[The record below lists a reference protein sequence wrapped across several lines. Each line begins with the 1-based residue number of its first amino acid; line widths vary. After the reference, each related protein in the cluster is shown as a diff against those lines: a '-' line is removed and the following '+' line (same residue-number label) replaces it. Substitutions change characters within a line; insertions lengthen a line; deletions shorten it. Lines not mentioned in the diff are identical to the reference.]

1 MVTLLLQKLEK
12 NRMSFIKTCF
22 CSSKH
27 GTTNS
32 SNHVNVRKGVYPGFY
47 KYPRVLAPFLCLPSS
62 RDSCS
67 VRRKP
72 LSEVLFILLFSA
84 IVPSVGLAKDY
95 ELRSLTGSSERID
108 VVDLAN
114 SLPATEERLL
124 NEKLIHLEQDTG
136 VKIRLLTANEAIDGK
151 SVKKYWNLDQDS
163 VLIYVDTRGGNI
175 LNFLPGERV
184 KERLKDN
191 FWFELQ
197 SRYGNQFYVE
207 EYGEDGA
214 IITVIQAVET
224 CLKKGGVCDRAPG
237 FGRDQYAL
245 SLILSIAGGFIAGA
259 AASTGGNHRVNI
271 PWLFL
276 FSPLWG
282 ILFGSFGVG
291 PIVVRE
297 GWLSLDLLQNT
308 MAFLVSLGASFFL
321 FQRMYSNISSNDP

>member
-1 MVTLLLQKLEK
+1 MK
-12 NRMSFIKTCF
+12 
-22 CSSKH
+22 
-27 GTTNS
+27 
-32 SNHVNVRKGVYPGFY
+32 
-47 KYPRVLAPFLCLPSS
+47 
-62 RDSCS
+62 
-67 VRRKP
+67 KP
-72 LSEVLFILLFSA
+72 MCEILVVLFFST
-84 IVPSVGLAKDY
+84 IIPSVGLAKDY
-95 ELRSLTGSSERID
+95 VTVAQNDLRSLTGSSEGID
-108 VVDLAN
+108 VVDFAN

-124 NEKLIHLEQDTG
+124 NEKLVHLEQDTG
-136 VKIRLLTANEAIDGK
+136 VKIRLLTTNEAIDGK

-175 LNFLPGERV
+175 LNFLPGEHV
-184 KERLKDN
+184 KEKLKDN

-197 SRYGNQFYVE
+197 SRYGNQFYVN

-224 CLKKGGVCDRAPG
+224 CLRKNGICDRAPG

-259 AASTGGNHRVNI
+259 AASTGGNNQKVNI

-308 MAFLVSLGASFFL
+308 LAFLVSLGVSFL
-321 FQRMYSNISSNDP
+321 LLQRMYSQISSKDP

>member
-1 MVTLLLQKLEK
+1 MNPWKYGKTWGTKHYYFHNGRKQISFSCCHKSPPVVTP
-12 NRMSFIKTCF
+12 I
-22 CSSKH
+22 
-27 GTTNS
+27 
-32 SNHVNVRKGVYPGFY
+32 
-47 KYPRVLAPFLCLPSS
+47 LCL
-62 RDSCS
+62 SCFH
-67 VRRKP
+67 RPCAINKP
-72 LSEVLFILLFSA
+72 CRQILLVLVFS
-84 IVPSVGLAKDY
+84 IMIPFTGWTQDY
-95 ELRSLTGSSERID
+95 ELRSLPDSNNNGVTI
-108 VVDLAN
+108 VDFAN

-124 NEKLIHLEQDTG
+124 NEELVNLEQETG
-136 VKIRLLTANEAIDGK
+136 VKIRLLTTNEAIDGK

-175 LNFLPGERV
+175 LNFLPGARV
-184 KERLKDN
+184 KEKLKDN

-207 EYGEDGA
+207 QYGEDGA
-214 IITVIQAVET
+214 IISVIRAVET
-224 CLKKGGVCDRAPG
+224 CLRKNGVCDRAPG

-259 AASTGGNHRVNI
+259 AASTGGNNKVNV

-308 MAFLVSLGASFFL
+308 LAFLASLAISLVL
-321 FQRMYSNISSNDP
+321 FQRMYSRDP